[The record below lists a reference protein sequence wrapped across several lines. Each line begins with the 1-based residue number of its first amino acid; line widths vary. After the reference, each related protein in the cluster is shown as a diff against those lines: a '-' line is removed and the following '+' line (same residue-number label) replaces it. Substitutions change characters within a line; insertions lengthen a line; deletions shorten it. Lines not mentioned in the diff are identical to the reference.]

1 MVSFSPGFNPF
12 IWVILLLPCSLLIF
26 IYDVSA
32 LDRRD
37 ASYYKSPIFRNGCL
51 KIFKG
56 NQCAYIRTIWKDVA
70 FEVTTKFQDQ
80 EIKFGQKLQKQRLQF
95 EKLLES
101 AKLELTEQVEKIT
114 LDRNKEHLR
123 NKKEN
128 YILVDQLLNL
138 IALVKYLEEEM
149 KNAMILK
156 RHSHIR
162 YQRLHNRNYNDT
174 NDIETFLSYYSNR
187 PVTWNEND
195 DNRKKTVNMGRVR
208 IELATI
214 IIYRTSWFDMSWN
227 SST

>member
-26 IYDVSA
+26 TYNVSA
-32 LDRRD
+32 LDRRY
-37 ASYYKSPIFRNGCL
+37 ASYYKSPISRNVCL
-51 KIFKG
+51 EIFKE

-80 EIKFGQKLQKQRLQF
+80 EIKFGQKLQKQRLRF

-114 LDRNKEHLR
+114 FDRNKEHLR

-138 IALVKYLEEEM
+138 KALVKYLEEEI

-156 RHSHIR
+156 HNNHIR
-162 YQRLHNRNYNDT
+162 YQRLHNRNEDDT
-174 NDIETFLSYYSNR
+174 DDIETFLSYYGNR

-208 IELATI
+208 IELVTI
-214 IIYRTSWFDMSWN
+214 IICRTSMSLN
-227 SST
+227 SGT

>member
-1 MVSFSPGFNPF
+1 MVSFSPGSNPF
-12 IWVILLLPCSLLIF
+12 IWVILLSPCSLLTF

-37 ASYYKSPIFRNGCL
+37 ASYYKSPIFRNVCL
-51 KIFKG
+51 EILKG

-138 IALVKYLEEEM
+138 KALVKYLEEEI

-156 RHSHIR
+156 PNNHIR
-162 YQRLHNRNYNDT
+162 YQRLHNRNEDDT
-174 NDIETFLSYYSNR
+174 DDIETFLSYYGNR
-187 PVTWNEND
+187 PVTWNQND
-195 DNRKKTVNMGRVR
+195 DNRTKTLNMGRVR
-208 IELATI
+208 IEFATI
-214 IIYRTSWFDMSWN
+214 IMYDMSLK
-227 SST
+227 SGT

>member
-26 IYDVSA
+26 IYNVSA

-37 ASYYKSPIFRNGCL
+37 ASYYKSPIFRNVCL
-51 KIFKG
+51 EILKG
-56 NQCAYIRTIWKDVA
+56 NQFAYIRTIWKDVA

-80 EIKFGQKLQKQRLQF
+80 EIKFSQELQKQRLQF

-128 YILVDQLLNL
+128 YILVNQLLNL
-138 IALVKYLEEEM
+138 KAQMKYLEEEI

-156 RHSHIR
+156 PNNHIR
-162 YQRLHNRNYNDT
+162 YQRLHNRNENDT
-174 NDIETFLSYYSNR
+174 NDIDVFLSYHGNR
-187 PVTWNEND
+187 PITWNQND

-208 IELATI
+208 IELVTI
-214 IIYRTSWFDMSWN
+214 IICRTSL
-227 SST
+227 